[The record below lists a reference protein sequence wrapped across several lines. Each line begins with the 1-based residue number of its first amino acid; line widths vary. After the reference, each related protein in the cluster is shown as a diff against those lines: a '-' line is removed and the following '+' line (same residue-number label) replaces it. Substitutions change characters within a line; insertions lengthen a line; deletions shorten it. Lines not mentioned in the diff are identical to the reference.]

1 MRSSR
6 HKFLGSALDDV
17 DAAPAGS
24 AEILILPPDDGD
36 RNIPSDEED
45 ELEEIENDT
54 FPKDVPGELEVLI
67 NIDEDTSEF
76 DDPLACST
84 RWRKKDNLNMKKHTI
99 KPLPSEIFELNGLS
113 VFDIFQK
120 YFTPEMI
127 SYVTEQTRLYAN
139 RDKNDQ
145 SFYITDEEI
154 PKF

>member
-6 HKFLGSALDDV
+6 HKFHGSALDDV

-24 AEILILPPDDGD
+24 AEIVILPPDDGD

-67 NIDEDTSEF
+67 DIDEYTSEF
-76 DDPLACST
+76 DDPLICST
-84 RWRKKDNLNMKKHTI
+84 RWRKKDDLNMKKHTI
-99 KPLPSEIFELNGLS
+99 KPLPSEIVELNGLS
-113 VFDIFQK
+113 VFDIFQR

-139 RDKNDQ
+139 REK
-145 SFYITDEEI
+145 
-154 PKF
+154 